1 MSTVKRRPRHGI
13 RTRIA
18 GGSLLI
24 AMAVSL
30 AAGLIINGQLER
42 IVRDGTI
49 AALRSDSSPYIFAL
63 QTRPDDELSGPGLA
77 TLIAVVA
84 PNGSIP
90 VFSLPTS
97 LASQMVEFEDDES
110 IAIVEANDSHY
121 ILVSTPV
128 DVAGETWH
136 VVAGRDVDEET
147 TVLVQMRLLLIGS
160 FALLVLVFGAGAWL
174 LTTVSLAPVTRLRV
188 SAQALSETSTDELLP
203 VSRAD
208 DEIAQLAGTLNDLIE
223 RLRASAT
230 RERQIVSDASHELRT
245 PLAILRTQLELAR
258 AEASSVDQLVAD
270 IEGAEHSA
278 ARLSGLVTS
287 LLELSKIEAAKLPGS
302 TGAAELDAEA
312 VEAVARAGFGD
323 GAGIGAGAGSRASVE
338 YRSRIDSIPDDALF
352 PLRAEDFG
360 RVIDNLTNNALQAM
374 RSTAQASAAQAST
387 AQASTAQASVTV
399 VVTPVIVTLDG
410 APGELRLSVKDT
422 AGGLDPEFQPR
433 ALERFSRTADARAN
447 AHGAGLGLAIVAA
460 IVKNA
465 GGSIELQNDPGV
477 GLEVIV
483 TVPVS
488 RS

>member
-1 MSTVKRRPRHGI
+1 MV
-13 RTRIA
+13 
-18 GGSLLI
+18 
-24 AMAVSL
+24 VSL

-49 AALRSDSSPYIFAL
+49 SALHSDSSPYVFAL
-63 QTRPDDELSGPGLA
+63 QTRPNDELTGPGLA

-84 PNGSIP
+84 PDGSSP

-97 LASQMVEFEDDES
+97 LASRMTQIAANES
-110 IAIVEANDSHY
+110 IVIVEANGSHF
-121 ILVSTPV
+121 ILDSTPV
-128 DVAGETWH
+128 DVEGETWH

-147 TVLVQMRLLLIGS
+147 TVLVQMRLLLVGS
-160 FALLVLVFGAGAWL
+160 FALLVLVLGAGAWL

-223 RLRASAT
+223 RLRASAA

-258 AEASSVDQLVAD
+258 AEASSVEQLVAD

-278 ARLSGLVTS
+278 ARLSSLVTS
-287 LLELSKIEAAKLPGS
+287 LLELSQIEAANLPGS
-302 TGAAELDAEA
+302 ATAAELDAEA
-312 VEAVARAGFGD
+312 AEAVERAGFGD
-323 GAGIGAGAGSRASVE
+323 GVPVTYLNRIGAISGTAH
-338 YRSRIDSIPDDALF
+338 F
-352 PLRAEDFG
+352 PVRAEDFG
-360 RVIDNLTNNALQAM
+360 RVVDNLTSNALQAM
-374 RSTAQASAAQAST
+374 RSAAP
-387 AQASTAQASVTV
+387 ASVVPV
-399 VVTPVIVTLDG
+399 VVTLEG
-410 APGELRLSVKDT
+410 GEVMLRLSVKDS
-422 AGGLDPEFQPR
+422 AGGLDPAFEPR
-433 ALERFSRTADARAN
+433 ALERFSRAADTRAN

-465 GGSIELQNDPGV
+465 GGGVELRNRPGV

-483 TVPVS
+483 TFSVS
-488 RS
+488 GR